1 MQRSGVADAYPLR
14 LLEGASS
21 LRAQN
26 ALCDVTL
33 EADGVAFPAHKVIL
47 ASASSYC
54 RVLFVGNAVNPEA
67 NNVKLKDA
75 SARGLKQVLDF
86 IYTSKLELRMSSLED
101 TLKAA
106 EILLVRDAIKLC
118 FKFLDENLNQ
128 ENCLE
133 VLNIAKKF
141 CPDELRQKAA
151 SYVGRQY
158 KTILQD
164 HQRLVE
170 LDEDTLRDIL
180 NKSELRECSELEL
193 FDCVMTSLRHDKE
206 RTKAARDLLKRIRFP
221 LIPAD
226 DLQKFVQET
235 SIMKTDSECFRYL
248 QDALRYHSQLYAQP
262 ALQSQETQIRSDSA
276 NLLVLGG
283 RTSDN
288 KVCSDIWAAD
298 EECSGW
304 KKLGELC
311 APVYNH
317 CAVVIGNFLFVIGG
331 QYKFE
336 AAGKQPTNEV
346 FRFDPRN
353 GSWLQVAGMLEKR
366 TRFHAGVLSGHIIAV
381 AGGTLLGN
389 LTNTVEEYRP
399 TDNKWAFT
407 APFPVAVADH
417 AGTTHK
423 SILYI
428 SGGFSA
434 GQSLNDLYSYLPR
447 LKRWVIN
454 RPMTFPRCDH
464 GMATVENKIF
474 CVGGR
479 KLNSLDDWVHVNET
493 EYYCP
498 ESDQWTTLKVSPFD
512 CSQFSLL
519 AHGSKLYITGGGSL
533 REMNK
538 KEGVFIYDCEGKRWE
553 RAASLPVPLVDHTAC
568 LLKLSAGIVQK
579 LKSEERASSPSS
591 SSCTKKSTL
600 NLFVMD

>member
-1 MQRSGVADAYPLR
+1 MDNGLQPSAVAGAYPLR

-54 RVLFVGNAVNPEA
+54 RVLFIGNAVNPEA
-67 NNVKLKDA
+67 NNVKLKDV

-86 IYTSKLELRMSSLED
+86 IYTSKLELSRSSLED

-118 FKFLDENLNQ
+118 FKFLEENLNQ

-164 HQRLVE
+164 RQQLVE

-180 NKSELRECSELEL
+180 NKSELCEYSELEL
-193 FDCVMTSLRHDKE
+193 FDCVMTWLRHDKE
-206 RTKAARDLLKRIRFP
+206 RIKAARDLLKRIRFP
-221 LIPAD
+221 LISAD

-235 SIMKTDSECFRYL
+235 SVMKTDSECFSYL

-262 ALQSQETQIRSDSA
+262 ALQSQKTQIRSDSE

-346 FRFDPRN
+346 
-353 GSWLQVAGMLEKR
+353 AGMLEKR
-366 TRFHAGVLSGHIIAV
+366 TRFHAGVLSDHIIAV

-407 APFPVAVADH
+407 APFPLAVADH

-423 SILYI
+423 GILYI

-464 GMATVENKIF
+464 GMATVDNKIF
-474 CVGGR
+474 C
-479 KLNSLDDWVHVNET
+479 LDDWVHVNET

-512 CSQFSLL
+512 CSQFSLI
-519 AHGSKLYITGGGSL
+519 AHGSKLYIAGGGSL

-538 KEGVFIYDCEGKRWE
+538 KEV
-553 RAASLPVPLVDHTAC
+553 
-568 LLKLSAGIVQK
+568 
-579 LKSEERASSPSS
+579 
-591 SSCTKKSTL
+591 
-600 NLFVMD
+600 